1 MTGCALDFTF
11 EFKKIIINWIRPL
24 IWQVQRLIFL
34 SFCSFHFFFTY
45 STIEPA
51 PFEMRIETLKSL
63 TTVPSPET
71 VRVKNGQL
79 TDLFV

>member
-34 SFCSFHFFFTY
+34 SFCSFHFFTY
-45 STIEPA
+45 STIETA

-63 TTVPSPET
+63 TTVPLPEM
-71 VRVKNGQL
+71 VRVRNAQL